1 MSETQFSR
9 RTLFRFSLAGAAAL
23 GGGTLLGA
31 CTTTEPGGGGSG
43 ATGLSQRVEQ
53 GQSVRIAI
61 ANEPPY
67 TRLQP
72 NGEITG
78 AAPDVA
84 KAVLARMGIEN
95 VEGVTTDYDTM
106 IPGLDAGRWDIVAAG
121 LFMDEERCAR
131 VRYSAPVLV
140 STESFATPRGNPM
153 NITSVDAVIG
163 NPDVTVAVLSGSYEL
178 RAAQAL
184 EVPDGQL
191 SQYPGATDA
200 LQALSVGRVDAVLL
214 PTLTLQQVKDEQGG
228 DFDVT
233 DPLGEIPKTGSGA
246 AFRQSDGEFHGRYNR
261 ELMAFKE
268 TEEFASLL
276 QRWGFDAT
284 ASREATTEE
293 LCAVEAE

>member
-31 CTTTEPGGGGSG
+31 CATTEPGTGGD

-53 GQSVRIAI
+53 GRPVRIAI

-72 NGEITG
+72 DGEITG

-84 KAVLARMGIEN
+84 KAVLRRMGIEN
-95 VEGVTTDYDTM
+95 VEGVNTDYDSM

-131 VRYSAPVLV
+131 VLYSAPDLV
-140 STESFATPRGNPM
+140 STESFATPPGNPM
-153 NITSVDAVIG
+153 NITSVDAVLG
-163 NPDVTVAVLSGSYEL
+163 NPDISIAVLSGSYEL
-178 RAAQAL
+178 RAAEAL

-191 SQYPGATDA
+191 AQYPGATDA

-214 PTLTLQQVKDEQGG
+214 PTLSLQEVKDEQGG
-228 DFDVT
+228 EFDVT
-233 DPLGEIPKTGSGA
+233 EPLGEIPKTGSGH
-246 AFRQSDGEFHGRYNR
+246 AFRQSDREFHSRYNR

-268 TEEFASLL
+268 TDEFATILD
-276 QRWGFDAT
+276 RWGFSAED
-284 ASREATTEE
+284 SREATTEE
-293 LCAVEAE
+293 LCAVEAG